1 MRGASVGHAPHLH
14 AATAPIACCARL
26 CEAMRAAPTRV
37 YTTNTASDAQIWT
50 FCRPPM
56 KHTGKS
62 RMTSK
67 SQHTTT
73 TTIIIIIRCWHFWHA
88 KLRSTSIGIGI
99 YIRSRFV
106 AWHDDDGTWKKKII
120 NKKNLFDSIRWLVR
134 ECWDRKDSVCCFAI
148 LSMSTRLANIII
160 IQETT
165 RVDAVCVSC
174 AQLKAVFGSVL
185 FVCVFFFFW
194 WANEWN
200 KFCNSKSDLMPNEP
214 MVEEEKV
221 NLTVIC
227 VSWWPSKAIYK
238 YWLRSVVLCWCWL
251 WLDFVY
257 EYEYR
262 EIETKSYVIYFVN

>member
-106 AWHDDDGTWKKKII
+106 AWHDDDGTWKKNHKQ
-120 NKKNLFDSIRWLVR
+120 KKPVWLNPLTSKRMLGPQRQCLLFCHSVDVYAAGKYNYHSGNHTGGCCVCFLRTVEGGVRKRSVCVCFFSSGERMNGTNFVIVNPIWCQMNRWLK
-134 ECWDRKDSVCCFAI
+134 RKKWI
-148 LSMSTRLANIII
+148 
-160 IQETT
+160 
-165 RVDAVCVSC
+165 
-174 AQLKAVFGSVL
+174 
-185 FVCVFFFFW
+185 
-194 WANEWN
+194 
-200 KFCNSKSDLMPNEP
+200 
-214 MVEEEKV
+214 
-221 NLTVIC
+221 
-227 VSWWPSKAIYK
+227 
-238 YWLRSVVLCWCWL
+238 WL
-251 WLDFVY
+251 
-257 EYEYR
+257 
-262 EIETKSYVIYFVN
+262 